1 MKDQRPMEKMLGLG
15 LWVVVALYAAVGVFG
30 VVFHNMLPDT
40 RLLTEGYGVS
50 YVTTAAL
57 RTVTT
62 K

>member
-1 MKDQRPMEKMLGLG
+1 MEKMLGLG

-40 RLLTEGYGVS
+40 RQLTDGYGVS

-57 RTVTT
+57 RTATT